1 MNISENKRIAG
12 ITVLFA
18 IAFGGLMY
26 YGFDCAGQA
35 DESMAKLDNIRN
47 DYSGFEEADI
57 QPSPENVK
65 ALRKICDEAKAKRQE
80 LETLMDGYKKVCAG
94 DGVSMAATDYLVR
107 IKQDRAE
114 VKKKADA
121 KKCNLAGNAASFGK
135 EDRDFETAPESVRV
149 APLFFQHRVV
159 SSLVNKLVDAGASA
173 VESIYCAP
181 LPEATYGEGDDW
193 ETEPMSFEI
202 DFRVP
207 RGVLASVLND
217 IMSSREYFMT
227 ITGMYVNNENSLPAM
242 DAFTAPVAPAA
253 DPAAA
258 PAGDAAADPAAA
270 QAPVAVLKT
279 GADSETV
286 RVHLNIQVLYF
297 NPKAH

>member
-18 IAFGGLMY
+18 IAFGGLVY

-35 DESMAKLDNIRN
+35 DESMSKLDSIRN
-47 DYSGFEEADI
+47 DYSGFEESNI
-57 QPSPENVK
+57 QPTPDNVK
-65 ALRKICDEAKAKRQE
+65 ALKKICDEAKAKRQE
-80 LETLMDGYKKVCAG
+80 LEAMMEGYRKVCTG

-114 VKKKADA
+114 VKKKAEE

-149 APLFFQHRVV
+149 APLYFQHRVV

-181 LPEATYGEGDDW
+181 LPEITYGEGDDW
-193 ETEPMSFEI
+193 ETEPMRFEI

-207 RGVLASVLND
+207 RGVLGPVLND
-217 IMSSREYFMT
+217 IMSNREYFMT
-227 ITGMYVNNENSLPAM
+227 ITGMYVNNENTLPAM
-242 DAFTAPVAPAA
+242 DAFTPPAAPA

-258 PAGDAAADPAAA
+258 PANPAENSAP

-279 GADSETV
+279 GSDTENV

>member
-1 MNISENKRIAG
+1 MNISENKRIVG
-12 ITVLFA
+12 ITALFA

-35 DESMAKLDNIRN
+35 DESMAQLDGIRS

-57 QPSPENVK
+57 QPSSDNIK
-65 ALRKICDEAKAKRQE
+65 ALKKICDEAKAKRQE
-80 LETLMDGYKKVCAG
+80 LESLMEGYKKVCAG

-114 VKKKADA
+114 VKKKAEE
-121 KKCNLAGNAASFGK
+121 KKCSLAGNAASFGK

-149 APLFFQHRVV
+149 APLYFQHRVV
-159 SSLVNKLVDAGASA
+159 SSLVNQLVDAGASA

-181 LPEATYGEGDDW
+181 LPEVTYGEGDDW

-207 RGVLASVLND
+207 RGVLAPVLNG

-227 ITGMYVNNENSLPAM
+227 ITGMYVNNESSLAAM
-242 DAFTAPVAPAA
+242 DAFTPPAAPA

-258 PAGDAAADPAAA
+258 PAGSAAEDPAT

-279 GADSETV
+279 GADSENV